1 MNYLKRLLPL
11 VVLIVLAIVGCKVGE
26 TYQRPEYPL
35 PDKYYGSD
43 KLQDSLFVGVDRI
56 ATINW
61 REFFNDTT
69 LVALIDT
76 ALKNNFDMQKITKE
90 MEIGMEMF
98 KQSKANLYP
107 SVGSMPFE
115 YVRERFGENFHN
127 YNSNRS
133 RRYHGDEVP
142 KSFFTERLR
151 HAITLQASWELD
163 IWGKFR
169 WQKEAQLAEFMETQ
183 EFRKA
188 LQTELISD
196 IAATYFNMLML
207 KSQMTVAQRN
217 YELSQNTLR
226 IVRLQYEAGETTAL
240 AIQQTESQMLRAK
253 ALIPQLEKAYTS
265 QENRLNNLLGRTPQ
279 AIESIH
285 FLEQIDFSQQYS
297 TGVPIELVQ
306 NRPDVAAA
314 EYNLIA
320 SNARVGITQAMKYP
334 ALTIGASTGFNSMRL
349 DNLIDPVSSSFA
361 ILNGALFQ
369 PIFQNRRL
377 KTNHRIAIKE
387 KEIAELDFKETI
399 TTAVTEVSNA
409 LVNIEKLQEE
419 YEIVEER
426 LDITTQGL
434 GNAGLLFQ
442 SGFANYLEV
451 INAQEDFLQT
461 NLDRVQLQM
470 LLALAKVE
478 LYRSLGGGWQD

>member
-1 MNYLKRLLPL
+1 MNHLKRFLPL
-11 VVLIVLAIVGCKVGE
+11 ALIVLTIASCKVGE
-26 TYQRPEYPL
+26 TYQGPEYPL
-35 PDKYYGSD
+35 PDKFYGSD
-43 KLQDSLFVGVDRI
+43 KLQDSLFVGGDRI

-61 REFFNDTT
+61 REFFNDTI
-69 LVALIDT
+69 LIALIDT
-76 ALKNNFDMQKITKE
+76 ALENNFDVQKIAKE
-90 MEIGMEMF
+90 VEIGMEMV

-107 SVGSMPFE
+107 RLGADPFRYIRE
-115 YVRERFGENFHN
+115 YYGGNFNNHG
-127 YNSNRS
+127 SNRS
-133 RRYHGDEVP
+133 RRNHGPDNIP
-142 KSFFTERLR
+142 TSFYTENLV
-151 HAITLQASWELD
+151 HAISLQTSWELD

-183 EFRKA
+183 EFQKA
-188 LQTELISD
+188 LQTALISD
-196 IAATYFNMLML
+196 IASTYFSMLML
-207 KSQMTVAQRN
+207 KSQMTVAERN

-253 ALIPQLEKAYTS
+253 ALIPQLEKAYIS
-265 QENRLNNLLGRTPQ
+265 QENRLNNLLGRAPQ

-297 TGVPIELVQ
+297 AGVPIELVQ

-426 LDITTQGL
+426 LGITTQGL